1 MGLPTSSATCHMC
14 SFARL
19 VLEDVLLLFS
29 CVDLC
34 YRVHILTRHNFC
46 FSFDAGCLAF
56 QCKTEKP
63 TRRSASAAV
72 SKETQCKC
80 CRFLF
85 FVLGSLLPLS
95 SCWALSIHKVT
106 EAEIAQKHSS
116 KRFFETSEL
125 QEILKPLRF
134 FEMRFQTKHFLHTFW
149 IFMHFWKARLLI
161 LILKKKQRGA
171 MQRLNSCSSS
181 NLFPSLHGRP
191 LA

>member
-1 MGLPTSSATCHMC
+1 VVSFYNPTSGFPLFIFFIFFYFDSKVTPLPTSSATCHMC

-95 SCWALSIHKVT
+95 SCWALSIHKVR
-106 EAEIAQKHSS
+106 EAEITQNPIQSA
-116 KRFFETSEL
+116 
-125 QEILKPLRF
+125 
-134 FEMRFQTKHFLHTFW
+134 
-149 IFMHFWKARLLI
+149 
-161 LILKKKQRGA
+161 
-171 MQRLNSCSSS
+171 
-181 NLFPSLHGRP
+181 
-191 LA
+191 